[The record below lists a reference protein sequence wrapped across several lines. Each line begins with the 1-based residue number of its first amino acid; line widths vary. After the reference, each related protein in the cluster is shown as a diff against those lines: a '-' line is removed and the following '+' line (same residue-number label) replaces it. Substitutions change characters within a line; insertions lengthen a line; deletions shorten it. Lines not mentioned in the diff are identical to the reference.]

1 MDKKIINDINNLLIK
16 KKNKELKI
24 ENINNKISN
33 IYGTGFLKDFNYNK
47 EILPFIIANFFVL
60 FIISGLGL
68 LVADKSIQV
77 FTSFIF
83 IIFILIHFI
92 VSIVFKKKKILENN
106 FNNEINVKK
115 KSIEIIIKEIELHY
129 ENNDFSS
136 YKNKSKSFYKELTE
150 NEVFVLMD
158 YKEYLKHKKN
168 KHILEPQILEIT
180 KFFSNEEKEKE
191 EEIKDFIVNKIENI

>member
-1 MDKKIINDINNLLIK
+1 MDKKIINDINDLLIK
-16 KKNKELKI
+16 KKNKELKV

-33 IYGTGFLKDFNYNK
+33 IYGTGFFKDFNYDK
-47 EILPFIIANFFVL
+47 EILPFIVANVFVL
-60 FIISGLGL
+60 FIISALGL

-83 IIFILIHFI
+83 IIFILTHFI

-106 FNNEINVKK
+106 FNNEINIKK

-180 KFFSNEEKEKE
+180 KFFANEEEKE
-191 EEIKDFIVNKIENI
+191 EEKDFIVNKIENI